1 MPPATPK
8 TGVRVHDA
16 GGYIGIW
23 AGLASSPFGYA
34 PGKLNIGVVSCL
46 IPIPSA
52 INIKAFCAPNPSIN
66 GTIHSHTHSAS
77 RPTCGPVFI
86 WQAIAL
92 CPLRPPSFA
101 PLLHCMAPEE
111 GHTTQDVPISA
122 PSILPPSI
130 PPPDTVPDTSTEPGV
145 AAVDRDIAIHG
156 AQFFSEDP
164 VSRDIAYHCA
174 QFFFEDP
181 AAAYARCRQYLSNH
195 RPVCQY
201 TSNHPQY
208 PSAPA
213 IEKALYLEGWGITDK
228 VSREMGPGARRDPLE
243 GSRIPHSQE
252 KDKPA

>member
-1 MPPATPK
+1 
-8 TGVRVHDA
+8 
-16 GGYIGIW
+16 
-23 AGLASSPFGYA
+23 
-34 PGKLNIGVVSCL
+34 
-46 IPIPSA
+46 
-52 INIKAFCAPNPSIN
+52 
-66 GTIHSHTHSAS
+66 
-77 RPTCGPVFI
+77 
-86 WQAIAL
+86 
-92 CPLRPPSFA
+92 
-101 PLLHCMAPEE
+101 MAPEE

-252 KDKPA
+252 KVCALFYFSDNFFTTCFPGQTRLILLPHILAHITARTSKMHVAPNKSFF